1 MTEQA
6 FEGRVNALRGTLFRV
21 ASAYLTRE
29 CDRADAVQEALLKAW
44 RGLNRLRR
52 EELFKTWLIRIL
64 IRECINILRQ
74 NRRMIPAESLP
85 DTAAPQKD
93 DGSAALGEALR
104 RLPDEMRIVV
114 TLFYM
119 DGFSTVEIARALGV
133 PKGTVCSRLARARR
147 QMRETLGEEA
157 CE

>member
-52 EELFKTWLIRIL
+52 E
-64 IRECINILRQ
+64 
-74 NRRMIPAESLP
+74 
-85 DTAAPQKD
+85 
-93 DGSAALGEALR
+93 
-104 RLPDEMRIVV
+104 
-114 TLFYM
+114 
-119 DGFSTVEIARALGV
+119 
-133 PKGTVCSRLARARR
+133 
-147 QMRETLGEEA
+147 
-157 CE
+157 